1 MSFPRKSFERL
12 RELLRPLPPDPADEL
27 FRLRS
32 VERDVILPI
41 KVLYLAVLVYYFY
54 FTAWSW
60 GTPAFWPG
68 LLDKMTALEITENFT
83 VKSFAFYLAANLALA
98 VYLVRTRRL
107 SLLWGRRLVFVI
119 SVLDSLFLGALT
131 VITNGFNSV
140 LYWLFVG
147 LIVRNAVSF
156 PIARVQIVLNTTLIL
171 SFICAGVVNSFVSAY
186 DLSLHAAATRGAA
199 QAIVPPEPE
208 AEPVLLRVTVLVFM
222 MAACWGLQ
230 VLFSKARKAEE
241 EAREFVARQEQLR
254 AAGRL
259 AAEIAHQIKNPLGII
274 NNAAFVLQRSVAAN
288 KPVPLDQLDIIREE
302 VARSDRIITELMGYA
317 QLAEGTVERLNVTAE
332 LNRAIHEV
340 FPPGMYRSIR
350 ISTNY
355 SEHLPA
361 LLMQRKHFSEI
372 AVNILQNAREAL
384 AGGGHIDVGAEARD
398 DIVFINIADD
408 GPGIPPDQ
416 TEKIFSPYFST
427 KEKGTGLGL
436 AIVRHNVEI
445 YAGCVSVES
454 KLGQGARFLLQLPTR
469 TFMKIRQ

>member
-1 MSFPRKSFERL
+1 MRLPRRTFEQL

-41 KVLYLAVLVYYFY
+41 KVLYLGVLSYYFY
-54 FTAWSW
+54 FTAWSSDQ
-60 GTPAFWPG
+60 A
-68 LLDKMTALEITENFT
+68 TAMQIAQTLT
-83 VKSFAFYLAANLALA
+83 VKFFGIYLLLNLAVA
-98 VYLVRTRRL
+98 TYLLKAKRL
-107 SLLWGRRLVFVI
+107 SLVWGRRLIFVM

-131 VITNGFNSV
+131 VITSGFNSV
-140 LYWLFVG
+140 LYWLFPG
-147 LIVRNAVSF
+147 LIIRNAASF
-156 PIARVQIVLNTTLIL
+156 PIARVQVILNLVLVCA
-171 SFICAGVVNSFVSAY
+171 FVCAGLVHS
-186 DLSLHAAATRGAA
+186 AATGYDASQLREEIRRGFEAD
-199 QAIVPPEPE
+199 PE
-208 AEPVLLRVTVLVFM
+208 AEPVLLRVAVLLFM
-222 MAACWGLQ
+222 MGACWGLQ
-230 VLFSKARKAEE
+230 LLFSKARAAEE
-241 EAREFVARQEQLR
+241 EGREFVARQEQLR

-288 KPVPLDQLDIIREE
+288 KPLPLQQLDIIREE

-332 LNRAIHEV
+332 LNRAINEV
-340 FPPGMYRSIR
+340 FPPGMYRQIQ

-355 SEHLPA
+355 SDPLPA

-372 AVNILQNAREAL
+372 VVNILQNAREVL
-384 AGGGHIDVGAEARD
+384 LNGGHIDVSAEARD
-398 DIVFINIADD
+398 EIVFITIADD

-416 TEKIFSPYFST
+416 TEKIFSAYFST

-436 AIVRHNVEI
+436 AIVRHNADM
-445 YAGCVSVES
+445 YAGSVTVES

>member
-1 MSFPRKSFERL
+1 MRFPRRTFEQL

-41 KVLYLAVLVYYFY
+41 KVLYLGVLIYYFY
-54 FTAWSW
+54 FTSW
-60 GTPAFWPG
+60 AS
-68 LLDKMTALEITENFT
+68 DQATAVQIAQTLT
-83 VKSFAFYLAANLALA
+83 VKAFGLYLALNIALA
-98 VYLVRTRRL
+98 IYLLKVKRL
-107 SLLWGRRLVFVI
+107 SLVWGRRLVFVM

-131 VITNGFNSV
+131 VITGGFNSV
-140 LYWLFVG
+140 LYWLFPG
-147 LIVRNAVSF
+147 LIIRNAASF
-156 PIARVQIVLNTTLIL
+156 PIARVQVVLNATLVL
-171 SFICAGVVNSFVSAY
+171 AFVCAGMVHSSATSYDASQLREEIRRSFEA
-186 DLSLHAAATRGAA
+186 D
-199 QAIVPPEPE
+199 PE
-208 AEPVLLRVTVLVFM
+208 AEPVLLRVAVLLFM

-230 VLFSKARKAEE
+230 LLFSKARAAEE
-241 EAREFVARQEQLR
+241 EGREFVARQEQLR

-259 AAEIAHQIKNPLGII
+259 AAEIAHRLKNPLGII

-288 KPVPLDQLDIIREE
+288 KPVPLQQLDIIREE

-317 QLAEGTVERLNVTAE
+317 QLAEGTVERLSVTAE
-332 LNRAIHEV
+332 LNRALHEV
-340 FPPGMYRSIR
+340 FPPGVYRTIL

-355 SEHLPA
+355 AEPLPA

-372 AVNILQNAREAL
+372 VVNLLQNAREAL
-384 AGGGHIDVGAEARD
+384 GNGGQIEISAEARN
-398 DIVFINIADD
+398 DIVFITISDS

-436 AIVRHNVEI
+436 AIVRHNAEI
-445 YAGCVSVES
+445 YAGSVSVES
-454 KLGQGARFLLQLPTR
+454 KLGKGARFLLQLPTR

>member
-1 MSFPRKSFERL
+1 MRLPRRTFEQL

-41 KVLYLAVLVYYFY
+41 KVLYLGVLSYYFY
-54 FTAWSW
+54 FTAWSSDQ
-60 GTPAFWPG
+60 A
-68 LLDKMTALEITENFT
+68 TAMQIAQTLT
-83 VKSFAFYLAANLALA
+83 VKFFGIYLLLNLAVA
-98 VYLVRTRRL
+98 TYLLKAKRL
-107 SLLWGRRLVFVI
+107 SLVWGRRLIFVM

-131 VITNGFNSV
+131 VITSGFNSV
-140 LYWLFVG
+140 LYWLFPG
-147 LIVRNAVSF
+147 LIIRNAASF
-156 PIARVQIVLNTTLIL
+156 PIARVQVILNLVLVCA
-171 SFICAGVVNSFVSAY
+171 FVCAGLVHS
-186 DLSLHAAATRGAA
+186 AATGYDASQLREEIRRGFEAD
-199 QAIVPPEPE
+199 PE
-208 AEPVLLRVTVLVFM
+208 AEPVLLRVAVLLFM
-222 MAACWGLQ
+222 MGACWGLQ
-230 VLFSKARKAEE
+230 LLFSKARAAEE
-241 EAREFVARQEQLR
+241 EGREFVARQEQLR

-288 KPVPLDQLDIIREE
+288 KPVPLQQLDIIREE

-332 LNRAIHEV
+332 LNRAINEV
-340 FPPGMYRSIR
+340 FPPGMYRQIQ

-355 SEHLPA
+355 SDPLPA

-372 AVNILQNAREAL
+372 VVNILQNAREVL
-384 AGGGHIDVGAEARD
+384 LNGGHIDVSAEARD
-398 DIVFINIADD
+398 EIVFITIADD

-416 TEKIFSPYFST
+416 TEKIFSAYFST

-436 AIVRHNVEI
+436 AIVRHNADM
-445 YAGCVSVES
+445 YAGSVTVES